1 MVKASPAFAC
11 ATQILGRR
19 CRRLRVLT
27 SLIIFLVLTCS
38 LLTDLLIDLCLR
50 LAAPPVEGRSKLH
63 HRCLCIITWRA
74 IGGQRPRWTRL
85 TRGRRRVNVTTFLRQ
100 FNVATFLRRFNEALS
115 RAKEIPQCQQYYHQR
130 ARKDEE
136 NEKSSEYGLI
146 VLVVTRGIELD
157 KQRRLEKEDRHVG
170 KRDAQRVVGV
180 IRERF
185 QVCEH
190 PREADADGE
199 ASHRRRSGRE

>member
-1 MVKASPAFAC
+1 M
-11 ATQILGRR
+11 
-19 CRRLRVLT
+19 
-27 SLIIFLVLTCS
+27 
-38 LLTDLLIDLCLR
+38 
-50 LAAPPVEGRSKLH
+50 
-63 HRCLCIITWRA
+63 ITWRS
-74 IGGQRPRWTRL
+74 IGGQRPRQTRL
-85 TRGRRRVNVTTFLRQ
+85 SRGRRRV
-100 FNVATFLRRFNEALS
+100 NVATFLRRFNEASS
-115 RAKEIPQCQQYYHQR
+115 RAKEIPECQECQHQR
-130 ARKDEE
+130 AQKDEE

-146 VLVVTRGIELD
+146 VLVVTRGIEFD
-157 KQRRLEKEDRHVG
+157 QQRRLEEEDRHVG